1 MNREIKFRAWD
12 KENNKMWFMG
22 EEGESTGKCTEFGIW
37 TFQSYFNEKNCLE
50 AIIIRSFCNG
60 VEYEDQVIKLP
71 IMQYT
76 GLKDKNGK
84 EIYEKDIVK
93 VTINN
98 KTFNAWIVFEM
109 GSFMIANNDMS
120 FYFED
125 NWNDNVKGLNELTW
139 EQEEFEDRIY
149 CLEVIGDT
157 YQNRDLVEI

>member
-1 MNREIKFRAWD
+1 MSRDIKFKIWD
-12 KENNKMWFMG
+12 KEQKKFLEINW
-22 EEGESTGKCTEFGIW
+22 EGEDTRHTKGKANICYSDCVYVTLSG
-37 TFQSYFNEKNCLE
+37 YVNED
-50 AIIIRSFCNG
+50 G
-60 VEYEDQVIKLP
+60 WPYEVDADIL
-71 IMQYT
+71 QYT

-125 NWNDNVKGLNELTW
+125 NWNDNVKGLNELAW
-139 EQEEFEDRIY
+139 DQEEFEDRIY

-157 YQNRDLVEI
+157 YQNIDLIEA

>member
-12 KENNKMWFMG
+12 EELEEMLYTESEEWFDDGVYFRFNKH
-22 EEGESTGKCTEFGIW
+22 
-37 TFQSYFNEKNCLE
+37 
-50 AIIIRSFCNG
+50 
-60 VEYEDQVIKLP
+60 EDELRHHL
-71 IMQYT
+71 MRYT
-76 GLKDKNGK
+76 CLKDKNGK
-84 EIYEKDIVK
+84 EIYEGDIVK

-125 NWNDNVKGLNELTW
+125 NWNDNVKCLSELAW

-157 YQNRDLVEI
+157 YQNIDLIEV

>member
-1 MNREIKFRAWD
+1 MSRELKFKIWD
-12 KENNKMWFMG
+12 KEQKRFLEINW
-22 EEGESTGKCTEFGIW
+22 EGEDTRHTKGKANICYSDCVYVTLSG
-37 TFQSYFNEKNCLE
+37 YVNED
-50 AIIIRSFCNG
+50 G
-60 VEYEDQVIKLP
+60 WPYEVDADIL
-71 IMQYT
+71 QYT

-109 GSFMIANNDMS
+109 GSFMIANDDIT
-120 FYFED
+120 YYIED
-125 NWNDNVKGLNELTW
+125 NWNDNVKCLSELAW

-157 YQNRDLVEI
+157 YQNIDLIEV

>member
-1 MNREIKFRAWD
+1 MSREIKFRAWD

-22 EEGESTGKCTEFGIW
+22 QEGEEAGECTDRGIW
-37 TFQSYFNEKNCLE
+37 SFQSYFKQGCLE
-50 AIIIRSFCNG
+50 AMIIRSFCNG
-60 VEYEDQVIKLP
+60 VGYEDEVVKLP

-109 GSFMIANNDMS
+109 GSFMIANDDIT
-120 FYFED
+120 YYIDD
-125 NWNDNVKGLNELTW
+125 NWNDNVKCLSELAW

-157 YQNRDLVEI
+157 YQNIDLIEV